1 MKATLNDTFLTAPT
15 EDCWGFFGTIKS
27 NEEIDEAT
35 ASQAWADAFRIFRS
49 APWQPSDIAIRN
61 FLRVR
66 WGRHFADATSFY
78 EGTLAERI
86 QQASG
91 EKWVAQEFARMKH
104 QGTDQQLLEDDP
116 LNQ

>member
-27 NEEIDEAT
+27 NEKLGEKE

-49 APWQPSDIAIRN
+49 VPWQPSDPAIRN
-61 FLRVR
+61 FLRLR
-66 WGRHFADATSFY
+66 AGRHIADATSFY

-91 EKWVAQEFARMKH
+91 EKWVAQEFARMKR
-104 QGTDQQLLEDDP
+104 QGIDQKLLEDDP
-116 LNQ
+116 LA

>member
-27 NEEIDEAT
+27 NEKLSEKD
-35 ASQAWADAFRIFRS
+35 ASQAWTDAFRIFRS
-49 APWQPSDIAIRN
+49 APWQPSDLAIRN
-61 FLRVR
+61 FLRLR
-66 WGRHFADATSFY
+66 AGRHFADATSFY

-91 EKWVAQEFARMKH
+91 EKWVAQEFARMKR

-116 LNQ
+116 IA